1 MSKGIIAFLVLAF
14 ENKSINGSR
23 GRLASQVSGKKI
35 ITINTLSIRL
45 LGPQQFLKTFSQ
57 HDNNLNKSNFLSVPL
72 FFLSIFIIP
81 LRIQQRSK
89 MHYKAKPSQNL
100 YIALYIQLYM
110 CSCLLNGMNVYG
122 KWNYMC
128 WRVLFEFF
136 SVLHTRTSPS
146 QVWIMGKWNFN
157 MISVSSSWNLFLMLN
172 RCAWKRT

>member
-1 MSKGIIAFLVLAF
+1 MHAYFLTLVGSFLVEIVLRMSKGIIAFLVLAF

-23 GRLASQVSGKKI
+23 GRLASQVSGKEI

-89 MHYKAKPSQNL
+89 MHYKAKPKFIHCIVYTTLHVFLFVKRNECVWKMELFVLTCFIRILLGSPHTNL
-100 YIALYIQLYM
+100 
-110 CSCLLNGMNVYG
+110 S
-122 KWNYMC
+122 K
-128 WRVLFEFF
+128 
-136 SVLHTRTSPS
+136 PS
-146 QVWIMGKWNFN
+146 MDSGE
-157 MISVSSSWNLFLMLN
+157 MEL
-172 RCAWKRT
+172 